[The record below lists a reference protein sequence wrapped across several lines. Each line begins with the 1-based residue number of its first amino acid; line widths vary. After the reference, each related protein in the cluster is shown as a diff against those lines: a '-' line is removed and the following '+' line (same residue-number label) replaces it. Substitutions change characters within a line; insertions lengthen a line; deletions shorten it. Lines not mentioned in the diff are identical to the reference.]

1 MKKYRDIQF
10 FLTFVAAVILVIIS
24 QIYFSAESPA
34 KNSELMKQAAERAGA
49 WMQIIQKEKEA
60 RHLISD
66 EAHHFPAEAMLGD
79 ELSEMTTTLGALEAK
94 KISVNPQIAALVVRW
109 ITELGLD
116 STDEVM
122 VASSGSFPGIAV
134 STLAA
139 LQTLNQRVV
148 LVTSVGASSFGAN
161 QPAMTI
167 LDMENILSVQGGLR
181 YTSELVTYGCDND
194 NGEGFFDGG
203 REAVDTA
210 LLRNNAA
217 LWLPASLEEAI
228 RKRVAIA
235 ARHRIKL
242 LINIGGNHAMLGNCV
257 HASSMPNGLH
267 RSVQTCVH
275 GERGAIARIHETGI
289 PIIHFLNITDLGLK
303 YGISDSHTSNA
314 ALFAARVPN
323 VWALGF
329 FLLVLAAAV
338 VLLRKKERV

>member
-1 MKKYRDIQF
+1 
-10 FLTFVAAVILVIIS
+10 
-24 QIYFSAESPA
+24 
-34 KNSELMKQAAERAGA
+34 MKQATARAAA

-60 RHLISD
+60 RHLISA

-139 LQTLNQRVV
+139 LQTLNQRTV

-167 LDMENILSVQGGLR
+167 LDIENILFAQGGLR
-181 YTSELVTYGCDND
+181 YISELVTYGCDND

-203 REAVDTA
+203 REEVDSA
-210 LLRNNAA
+210 ALRNNTI
-217 LWLPASLEEAI
+217 LWVPASLEEAI
-228 RKRVAIA
+228 RKRVEIA
-235 ARHRIKL
+235 TRHRIKL

-257 HASSMPNGLH
+257 HASSLPNGLH
-267 RSVQTCVH
+267 RSLQICVH
-275 GERGAIARIHETGI
+275 SDRGAIARIHETGI

-303 YGISDSHTSNA
+303 YGISDSHTSNNTLYTA
-314 ALFAARVPN
+314 QTPNRWVLSCFLFA
-323 VWALGF
+323 
-329 FLLVLAAAV
+329 LVAV
-338 VLLRKKERV
+338 VIFLRNVKIDTPERK